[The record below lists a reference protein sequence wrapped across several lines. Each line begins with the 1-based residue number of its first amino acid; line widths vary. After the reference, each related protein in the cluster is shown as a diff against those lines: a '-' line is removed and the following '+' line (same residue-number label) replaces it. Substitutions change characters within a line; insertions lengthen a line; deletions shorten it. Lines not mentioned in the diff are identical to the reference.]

1 MNQNV
6 NLLLFLLLTLVLLF
20 ASGYMIG
27 YFSGR
32 DRMLR
37 EQV

>member
-6 NLLLFLLLTLVLLF
+6 NLLLFLLLTLVLCSLRERD
-20 ASGYMIG
+20 G

-32 DRMLR
+32 DRML